1 MYNKRVPVKLAPSE
15 IDSRYH
21 AAVGIAREA
30 GAIAARTFRGL
41 KSMKVECK
49 GLQDYV
55 TNADLEVE
63 SFIRKALG
71 RAYPDDQILAEEKG
85 GRPGD
90 AVWIVDPIDGT
101 SNFLRRI
108 PFFCVSIAFV
118 LDGEIE
124 LGVIYDPVADE
135 LFAARRG
142 SGAVLDEEKIKVT
155 RCSDLGKAM
164 IGLSS
169 SYRTS
174 SEPYLAV
181 ARRLFEH
188 KSDSRRLGS
197 AALGLAYVACG
208 RLDGFW
214 ELHLNSWDVMAGL
227 LLIEE
232 AGGWRNDFLAGDG
245 LMKGGPVLACPKSLR
260 RVLQETTGIK

>member
-1 MYNKRVPVKLAPSE
+1 MTTTASSSE
-15 IDSRYH
+15 IEQRYH

-41 KSMKVECK
+41 KRMKVQSK

-55 TNADLEVE
+55 TNADREVE
-63 SFIRKALG
+63 AFIRDALK
-71 RAYPDDQILAEEKG
+71 RAYPDDEFLGEEG
-85 GRPGD
+85 GGKLGR
-90 AVWIVDPIDGT
+90 AVWVVDPIDGT

-124 LGVIYDPVADE
+124 VGVIYDPIGEE
-135 LFAARRG
+135 LFAAHRG
-142 SGAVLDEEKIKVT
+142 VGAVLNGEPIKVS
-155 RCSDLGKAM
+155 RCARLDKAM

-174 SEPYLAV
+174 SEPYLGV
-181 ARRLFEH
+181 TRRLFEK

-197 AALGLAYVACG
+197 AALGLAYVASG

-227 LLIEE
+227 LLVRE
-232 AGGWRNDFLAGDG
+232 AGGWTNDFLEGDG
-245 LMKGGPVLACPKSLR
+245 LLRGGPVLACPPSLGEILR
-260 RVLQETTGIK
+260 KTTGIQ